1 MPNWCNN
8 TVTISHTDPAMIER
22 VREAFNKGALLQEF
36 IPVPKELMETV
47 SGSVP
52 EGAERDAHEAQMAT
66 NRATHGYKD
75 WYDWC
80 VNEWGTKWDVGADGQ
95 PAIDNDTNTL
105 VLNFDSAWAPPIQAY
120 EKLFYMG
127 FKILAYYYEPGMA
140 FAGIF
145 EDGQD
150 EYYEYGGMNSDEI
163 AEELPSELDECF
175 CISQSVSEW
184 EQENQEIDLDGGL
197 SAINEQEELK

>member
-36 IPVPKELMETV
+36 IPIPADLQIV
-47 SGSVP
+47 SGRCGDDDNP
-52 EGAERDAHEAQMAT
+52 EQIALVAAQKR
-66 NRATHGYKD
+66 NIEVHGYKD
-75 WYDWC
+75 WYEFAT
-80 VNEWGTKWDVGADGQ
+80 NEWGTKWDIGADGQ
-95 PAIDNDTNTL
+95 PAIDNDDGVL
-105 VLNFDSAWAPPIQAY
+105 VLNFDSAWAPPVNAY

-140 FAGIF
+140 FAGIY

-150 EYYEYGGMNSDEI
+150 EYYEYGGMNSDQI
-163 AEELPSELDECF
+163 AEELPVELDECF
-175 CISQSVSEW
+175 SIS
-184 EQENQEIDLDGGL
+184 EQVAEYEAENQEIELNEGID
-197 SAINEQEELK
+197 SINE

>member
-36 IPVPKELMETV
+36 IPIPADLQIV
-47 SGSVP
+47 SGRCGDDDNP
-52 EGAERDAHEAQMAT
+52 EQIALVAAQKR
-66 NRATHGYKD
+66 NIEVHGYKD
-75 WYDWC
+75 WYEFAT
-80 VNEWGTKWDVGADGQ
+80 NEWGTKWDIGADGQ
-95 PAIDNDTNTL
+95 PAIDNDDGVL
-105 VLNFDSAWAPPIQAY
+105 VLNFDSAWAPPINAY

-140 FAGIF
+140 FAGIY

-150 EYYEYGGMNSDEI
+150 EYYEYGGMNSDQI
-163 AEELPSELDECF
+163 AEELPVELDECF
-175 CISQSVSEW
+175 SIS
-184 EQENQEIDLDGGL
+184 EQVAEYEAENQEIELNEGID
-197 SAINEQEELK
+197 SINE

>member
-1 MPNWCNN
+1 
-8 TVTISHTDPAMIER
+8 MIER

-66 NRATHGYKD
+66 NRDTHGYKD
-75 WYDWC
+75 WYDFC

-105 VLNFDSAWAPPIQAY
+105 VLNFDSAWSPPIQAY

-127 FKILAYYYEPGMA
+127 FKILAYYNEPGMA
-140 FAGIF
+140 FAGIY

-150 EYYEYGGMNSDEI
+150 EYYEYGDMNSDQI

-175 CISQSVSEW
+175 CISESVAEY
-184 EQENQEIDLDGGL
+184 EAENQEIELNGGIDN
-197 SAINEQEELK
+197 INE

>member
-1 MPNWCNN
+1 
-8 TVTISHTDPAMIER
+8 MIER

-36 IPVPKELMETV
+36 IPVPESLRIVAGRVGDDTD
-47 SGSVP
+47 P
-52 EGAERDAHEAQMAT
+52 EQIKLHEQTMHNLST
-66 NRATHGYKD
+66 YGYAN

-145 EDGQD
+145 EDGAD
-150 EYYEYGGMNSDEI
+150 EYYEYGGMNSDQI
-163 AEELPSELDECF
+163 AEELPAELDECF
-175 CISQSVSEW
+175 GISQSVSEW
-184 EQENQEIDLDGGL
+184 EQEQEEENIDIDLDGGL
-197 SAINEQEELK
+197 SAVKEQEEQK